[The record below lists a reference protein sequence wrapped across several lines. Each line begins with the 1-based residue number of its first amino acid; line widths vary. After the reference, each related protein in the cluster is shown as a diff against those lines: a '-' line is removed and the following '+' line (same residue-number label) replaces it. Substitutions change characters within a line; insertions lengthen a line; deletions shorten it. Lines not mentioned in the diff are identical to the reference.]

1 MQGKTNLFPKDVYC
15 VFSVLK
21 KTGHMSYVVA
31 CICPN
36 QPLLWTMRSLLLKK
50 NLHLPTIK
58 IFGKTVRLPQMRS
71 RRRWLGI
78 GLVCGG
84 VLGFLPIVGYWM
96 LPLGLFILSYDS
108 PRIRRMRR
116 RMEVWLMRRTSL
128 CQRFRKS
135 TKLQKKNGKEVR
147 LS

>member
-1 MQGKTNLFPKDVYC
+1 VRGLF
-15 VFSVLK
+15 
-21 KTGHMSYVVA
+21 
-31 CICPN
+31 
-36 QPLLWTMRSLLLKK
+36 LKK

-58 IFGKTVRLPQMRS
+58 IFGRSLRLPRLRS
-71 RRRWLGI
+71 HRRLLGI

-84 VLGFLPIVGYWM
+84 ILGFLPIVGYWM

-116 RMEVWLMRRTSL
+116 RSEMWLMRRTSL
-128 CQRFRKS
+128 CRRFKKS
-135 TKLQKKNGKEVR
+135 VKPTQLQKKHVKDMR